1 MKKQAYVLLS
11 LAVISLVSIT
21 LAGCMPVASPMTGII
36 YTEVKYGMIAT
47 TATAATKE
55 GKACGQT
62 ILGWVATGDAS
73 VSAAKAAGGITT
85 VSHIDHT
92 AKNILG
98 IIGEWC
104 TIVKGS

>member
-1 MKKQAYVLLS
+1 MRKLSVFASLTIITAAYLS
-11 LAVISLVSIT
+11 LT
-21 LAGCMPVASPMTGII
+21 GCQIVQTPMLGFI
-36 YTEVKYGMIAT
+36 YTEDKYGDFAT
-47 TATAATKE
+47 IHPSATKE
-55 GKACGQT
+55 GKACGQS

-73 VSAAKAAGGITT
+73 VAAAKAAGGITT
-85 VSHIDHT
+85 VASVDHS

>member
-1 MKKQAYVLLS
+1 MKKVTVLFSLS
-11 LAVISLVSIT
+11 LISAAYLSLT
-21 LAGCMPVASPMTGII
+21 GCQIVASPMAGGI
-36 YTEVKYGMIAT
+36 YNETKYGDVAT
-47 TATAATKE
+47 THNSATKK
-55 GKACGQT
+55 GKACGQS

-85 VSHIDHT
+85 VASVDHS

-98 IIGEWC
+98 ILGEWC